1 MKTLKKIYYF
11 ITYLLL
17 VSFTVFILTLNIHF
31 YRIPL
36 NKFIEDFLSFYQ
48 NIFVIYTIFLSF
60 FIAFFSIDKEHP
72 ILFSI
77 KIKEL
82 FKSLGFLFL
91 GYVFLFLYKVTE
103 LGSRFTEETFINC
116 SNPLKLFNFNEYLC
130 LFLFAGIIIEIFSTT
145 KDTLKSIYTYLEN
158 CQKNVYNEAILQLEK
173 EKQRNFKL
181 IEKINNL
188 RIPYDEK
195 IKYILEAQE
204 RIEEF
209 DEMIADYQR
218 LKQKKPSE

>member
-1 MKTLKKIYYF
+1 MKILKKIYDFISYPLLAGITIFIITSYLYF
-11 ITYLLL
+11 Y
-17 VSFTVFILTLNIHF
+17 H
-31 YRIPL
+31 IPL

-48 NIFVIYTIFLSF
+48 NVFVIYTIFLSF

-77 KIKEL
+77 KIREL
-82 FKSLGFLFL
+82 FNSLGLLFL
-91 GYVFLFLYKVTE
+91 NYVFLFLYKTAG

-116 SNPLKLFNFNEYLC
+116 TNPLKLFNFNEYFC
-130 LFLFAGIIIEIFSTT
+130 LLLLAVIFIEIFFTV

-173 EKQRNFKL
+173 DKQRNFEL
-181 IEKINNL
+181 IEKINNF

-195 IKYILEAQE
+195 IKYILETQE
-204 RIEEF
+204 RIEEL
-209 DEMIADYQR
+209 DEMIADYQK
-218 LKQKKPSE
+218 LKQKKPST